1 MHTSASLSTRSLW
14 AVFLANVIF
23 GFSFLFTKVSLQMT
37 TPFVLL
43 AARFFVAFCLLTLLL
58 LGTRQRFSLR
68 GKPWGLLLLL
78 GVFHPLLYFVGETYG
93 LLYTSSTFSAIMIA
107 LIPIVSLWASA
118 LFLKEAPTLLQILF
132 CCLSVLG
139 VILITANTCGGSNR
153 WKGVLL
159 LMLAVFADV
168 SFNLLS
174 RKISLTFSPFE
185 RTYVMFVIG
194 FVIFFALMLGES
206 DGSITPFLDAFRLPA
221 LRPAILYLGI
231 ASSVVAFFLL
241 NYANTYLPI
250 TRTVVFVNVT
260 TLVSVVGGVIFLH
273 ETLSPLSLC
282 AAGMI
287 VLGVWGVQRFTE
299 KSTQPNELTTSW
311 EEV

>member
-1 MHTSASLSTRSLW
+1 MPASVSLTRRSLW
-14 AVFLANVIF
+14 AVLVANAIF

-43 AARFFVAFCLLTLLL
+43 ATRFFVAFLVLSLILVV
-58 LGTRQRFSLR
+58 TRQRLALR

-118 LFLKEAPTLLQILF
+118 IFLKEAPTILQSLF

-139 VILITANTCGGSNR
+139 VILITANTNGGSNQ

-159 LMLAVFADV
+159 LLLAVFADV
-168 SFNLLS
+168 GFSLLS
-174 RKISLTFSPFE
+174 RKISVSFSPFA

-194 FVIFFALMLGES
+194 FFVFFALMLRES
-206 DGSITPFLDAFRLPA
+206 GGNLSPFLDAFRLPA
-221 LRPAILYLGI
+221 LLPSILYLGI

-241 NYANTYLPI
+241 NYANTYLPV
-250 TRTVVFVNVT
+250 TRTIVFVNVT
-260 TLVSVVGGVIFLH
+260 TLVTVVGGVVFLH
-273 ETLSPLSLC
+273 ESLSPLSLC
-282 AAGMI
+282 AAAMI
-287 VLGVWGVQRFTE
+287 VLGVWGVQRFAGQSPVQTE
-299 KSTQPNELTTSW
+299 STRSL

>member
-1 MHTSASLSTRSLW
+1 MLASISLTRRSLW
-14 AVFLANVIF
+14 AVFWANVIF
-23 GFSFLFTKVSLQMT
+23 GFSFLFTKVSLQLT

-43 AARFFVAFCLLTLLL
+43 ASRFFVAFLVLSLILLV
-58 LGTRQRFSLR
+58 GRQRFALR

-118 LFLKEAPTLLQILF
+118 LFLKEAPTVLQSLS

-139 VILITANTCGGSNR
+139 VILITANTCGGSNQ

-159 LMLAVFADV
+159 LLFAVFADV
-168 SFNLLS
+168 GFSLLS
-174 RKISLTFSPFE
+174 RKISVSFSPFE

-194 FVIFFALMLGES
+194 FVVFFALMLRES
-206 DGSITPFLDAFRLPA
+206 GGSLTPFFDAFRLPA
-221 LRPAILYLGI
+221 LRTAILYLGI

-241 NYANTYLPI
+241 NYANTHLPI
-250 TRTVVFVNVT
+250 TRTIVFVNVT
-260 TLVSVVGGVIFLH
+260 TLVTVVGGVVFLH
-273 ETLSPLSLC
+273 ETLSPLTLC

-287 VLGVWGVQRFTE
+287 VLGVWGVQRFAE
-299 KSTQPNELTTSW
+299 NPIAANASPTSL